1 MDRVVHIRKRVERA
15 WPTIKRWT
23 AETLKQREDV
33 ELDQF
38 GTGRLEGRIDKHQY
52 LIDEEARRVDAVERG
67 VSGTPSRYKAKR
79 LRDRFVASSSLMGH
93 AISRW
98 VDDFKQIPIEL
109 LEDGCFRLG
118 SQIGLKLL
126 GMEDEKSVEDEKI
139 VTTLTQAREDEE
151 EYSPEWIA
159 EMEKMMQAYDKKKTI
174 SRGFDRP
181 SFVLDGFECPG
192 PFATQEVQRAE
203 GYCRGEE
210 NTNAE
215 ETGDD
220 GVGGE
225 HEGDANFCKVY
236 NALYTKV
243 FALLNHNSR
252 IIYFCQETSLI
263 WLLDLERHLGQ
274 PQVVLKSA
282 MG

>member
-15 WPTIKRWT
+15 WPTIKGWT
-23 AETLKQREDV
+23 AETLKQREDA

-52 LIDEEARRVDAVERG
+52 LTDEEARRVDAVERG

-126 GMEDEKSVEDEKI
+126 EMEDEKPVEDEEI

-159 EMEKMMQAYDKKKTI
+159 EMENMMQA
-174 SRGFDRP
+174 
-181 SFVLDGFECPG
+181 
-192 PFATQEVQRAE
+192 
-203 GYCRGEE
+203 
-210 NTNAE
+210 
-215 ETGDD
+215 
-220 GVGGE
+220 
-225 HEGDANFCKVY
+225 
-236 NALYTKV
+236 
-243 FALLNHNSR
+243 
-252 IIYFCQETSLI
+252 
-263 WLLDLERHLGQ
+263 
-274 PQVVLKSA
+274 
-282 MG
+282 